1 MSEVVQAI
9 DRLFE
14 KYRGPVPGASV
25 MVIQAGQVLYKA
37 AYGFANLEEGI
48 PSATYT
54 NYRLASVTKQFT
66 ATAIMLLADR
76 RQLLYDDP
84 ITRYL
89 AAFPAYGQ
97 QITIR
102 HLLNHTSGLVAYET
116 LIPKDAATPLTDQDV
131 LSLLQKQTQ
140 TCFRPGS
147 EFCYSNS
154 GYALLALIVERISGM
169 SFAAFL
175 KQHIFEP
182 LQMDHTV
189 AYQPGIS
196 TVHHRAYGYTRRDDG
211 FERTDQSLTS
221 SVLGDGGI
229 YSSVEDLY
237 KWNQALDNAQLVH
250 AETLQ
255 QAHTP
260 GIWIPDQGAGYGFG
274 WFIGAYHDAP
284 MIWHHGE
291 TIGFR
296 TFLARFP
303 SQRLAAVVLI
313 NASEGNPSEIAHRI
327 ADLCLFDTLA
337 KDGMH
342 SPHISLKP
350 SQG

>member
-1 MSEVVQAI
+1 MLRRAFHLSEVARAI

-14 KYRGPVPGASV
+14 PYRGPVPGASV

-37 AYGFANLEEGI
+37 ACGLANLEEGI
-48 PSATYT
+48 PSTTYT

-76 RQLLYDDP
+76 RQLDYDDP

-89 AAFPAYGQ
+89 AAFPPYGQ

-116 LIPKDAATPLTDQDV
+116 LIPQDAATPLTDQDV
-131 LSLLQKQTQ
+131 LSLLQQQTQ
-140 TCFRPGS
+140 TCFPPGS

-154 GYALLALIVERISGM
+154 GYALLALIVECISGM

-175 KQHIFEP
+175 KQHIFDP

-189 AYQPGIS
+189 AYQSGIS

-221 SVLGDGGI
+221 AVLGDGGI
-229 YSSVEDLY
+229 YSSVEDLC
-237 KWNQALDNAQLVH
+237 KWNQALDHAQLVR
-250 AETLQ
+250 AETLR

-260 GIWIPDQGAGYGFG
+260 GIWIADQDAGYGFG
-274 WFIGAYHDAP
+274 WFIGAYRGAP

-303 SQRLAAVVLI
+303 DQRLTAIVLM

-327 ADLCLFDTLA
+327 ADLCLFDTLP
-337 KDGMH
+337 KVM
-342 SPHISLKP
+342 P
-350 SQG
+350 

>member
-14 KYRGPVPGASV
+14 EYCGAVPGASV
-25 MVIQAGQVLYKA
+25 MVIQAGQVIYQA
-37 AYGFANLEEGI
+37 AYGLANLEEGI
-48 PSATYT
+48 PSTTYT

-76 RQLLYDDP
+76 GQVGYDDP

-89 AAFPAYGQ
+89 DLPAYGL

-116 LIPKDAATPLTDQDV
+116 LIPENAATPLTDQDV
-131 LSLLQKQTQ
+131 LSLLQQQTQ

-154 GYALLALIVERISGM
+154 GYALLALIVERVSGM

-182 LQMDHTV
+182 LRMGHTV

-196 TVHHRAYGYTRRDDG
+196 VVHHRAYGYTRRGDG

-229 YSSVEDLY
+229 YSSVQDLY
-237 KWNQALDNAQLVH
+237 KWDQALDNAQLVC
-250 AETLQ
+250 AETLR

-260 GIWIPDQGAGYGFG
+260 GVWIPDQDSGYGFG
-274 WFIGAYHDAP
+274 WFIGAYRGVP
-284 MIWHHGE
+284 MVWHHGE
-291 TIGFR
+291 TVGFR

-303 SQRLAAVVLI
+303 DRRVTAIVLI
-313 NASEGNPSEIAHRI
+313 NTSEGNPSEIAHRM
-327 ADLCLFDTLA
+327 ADLCLFDTRA
-337 KDGMH
+337 KATV
-342 SPHISLKP
+342 
-350 SQG
+350 